1 MGGVAMSVINQM
13 LQDLENRHSAT
24 GADVSMSAHI
34 KAVPNRTRIHPAAW
48 IILLLGLTVVAGVI
62 VWRIWPVPKVA
73 DVVHPAG
80 AIAGAPVTQAAPSR
94 HKQHPLS
101 PTPAPARTQASRT
114 DLKPPPQTEAAQ
126 QRSAAKKLQP
136 EQHGPVPE
144 QLTIVP
150 PMAVARSNLD
160 QQVLIVGAAPSRP
173 GVDSGTPNPALPAQP
188 LPASASQAGLGQS
201 EVAGT
206 REVTKQIKALTPQ
219 QRAEIEYA
227 KAVSLL
233 QQGRAAEASELLGN
247 VLQLDPGNTAARQ
260 TLVGLLV
267 AGKRYGE
274 AERSLQDGLK
284 LNPGQT
290 GLAMILARLQVEQ
303 GDTRRGL
310 NTLLQSVPYAAELPD
325 YQAFLAAL
333 LQREGRHKEAIEHYL
348 QALRKVPGSGVWLMG
363 LGISLQAENRL
374 AEAQEAFIRAKA
386 SNTLSPDLQAFVEQ
400 QLKRSKQQ

>member
-1 MGGVAMSVINQM
+1 MSVINQM

-24 GADVSMSAHI
+24 GADASMSAQI
-34 KAVPNRTRIHPAAW
+34 KAVPNHTRIHPAAW
-48 IILLLGLTVVAGVI
+48 VILLIGLTVVAGVI
-62 VWRIWPVPKVA
+62 VWRMWPVPKAAQVA
-73 DVVHPAG
+73 APAG
-80 AIAGAPVTQAAPSR
+80 AIAGAPVMQAGPSR
-94 HKQHPLS
+94 HTQHPLL
-101 PTPAPARTQASRT
+101 PPPARTLASRS
-114 DLKPPPQTEAAQ
+114 DLKPTPQTEAAQ
-126 QRSAAKKLQP
+126 QRNAAKKLQP
-136 EQHGPVPE
+136 EPVPE
-144 QLTIVP
+144 QLTTVP
-150 PMAVARSNLD
+150 PMAVTRSD
-160 QQVLIVGAAPSRP
+160 PGQQTLMVGAASSRP
-173 GVDSGTPNPALPAQP
+173 GVDSGKLNPALPAQP
-188 LPASASQAGLGQS
+188 LPAFANQASLGQS
-201 EVAGT
+201 EAAGT
-206 REVTKQIKALTPQ
+206 REVTKQIKELTPQ

-247 VLQLDPGNTAARQ
+247 VLQLDPGNTSARQ
-260 TLVGLLV
+260 TLAGLLV
-267 AGKRYGE
+267 AGKHYGE

-303 GDTRRGL
+303 GDTQRGL
-310 NTLLQSVPYAAELPD
+310 KTLLQSVPYAAELPD

-400 QLKRSKQQ
+400 QLKLLRQR

>member
-1 MGGVAMSVINQM
+1 MSVINQM

-24 GADVSMSAHI
+24 GADASMSAQI

-48 IILLLGLTVVAGVI
+48 IILLLGLTMVVAGVI
-62 VWRIWPVPKVA
+62 VWRMWPVPKEAEVA
-73 DVVHPAG
+73 PPAG
-80 AIAGAPVTQAAPSR
+80 AIAGAAVAQAGPSR
-94 HKQHPLS
+94 HKQHPLL
-101 PTPAPARTQASRT
+101 PTPVPARTHVSRT

-126 QRSAAKKLQP
+126 QRSAAKKLQS
-136 EQHGPVPE
+136 EQHRPVPE
-144 QLTIVP
+144 QLTTVP
-150 PMAVARSNLD
+150 PMAVVRSD
-160 QQVLIVGAAPSRP
+160 PGQQAHIPAGSPSSRP
-173 GVDSGTPNPALPAQP
+173 GVDSGTPDPALPAQP
-188 LPASASQAGLGQS
+188 LPASSSQASPGQS

-206 REVTKQIKALTPQ
+206 REVTKQIKELTPQ

-274 AERSLQDGLK
+274 AERSLHDGLK

-303 GDTRRGL
+303 GDTQRGL
-310 NTLLQSVPYAAELPD
+310 KTLLQSAPYAAELPD

-374 AEAQEAFIRAKA
+374 PEAQEAFIRAKA

-400 QLKRSKQQ
+400 QLKRSKPR